1 MNNVTVLIN
10 SCDKYNDVVELNLCA
25 FKEYWPDCS
34 YPIFIN
40 TETIKYNSNIFN
52 INSINSK
59 VDNWGKRFLYC
70 LNMIESDLVLV
81 VYDDYILEKK
91 IKTDEL
97 NNIVVKMIKNN
108 HISCYYL
115 KHTDFHIKSDTEN
128 DLFFVENS
136 NYYLVNSGPALWR
149 RKDLISLLNE
159 NDDPWTWEF
168 FAMYRKSA
176 KQLKFCSVPNS
187 KENIYEYNH
196 IKGGAVYRGK
206 WVEEVV
212 VDKIKKYNLNFD
224 LSLRGIIKFHEP
236 IKRSL
241 KWKINFFINGY
252 KMVGFRSFNLFI
264 YLFKE
269 KFIR

>member
-1 MNNVTVLIN
+1 MNNVSVLIN

-59 VDNWGKRFLYC
+59 FDSWGKRFLNC
-70 LNMIESDLVLV
+70 LNKIDSDLVLV

-91 IKTDEL
+91 VKTSEL
-97 NNIVVKMIKNN
+97 NKIVVKMSNN
-108 HISCYYL
+108 NQLTCFYL
-115 KHTDFHIKSDTEN
+115 KHTDFHIKSDKEN
-128 DLFFVENS
+128 DLFYVENS
-136 NYYLVNSGPALWR
+136 NYYQVNSGPALWR

-159 NDDPWTWEF
+159 NDDPWSWEF

-176 KQLKFCSVPNS
+176 EDLKFCSVPNS
-187 KENIYEYNH
+187 NENIYEYNH

-206 WVEEVV
+206 WVEDVV
-212 VDKIKKYNLNFD
+212 LPKIQKYNLNINIEE
-224 LSLRGIIKFHEP
+224 RG
-236 IKRSL
+236 
-241 KWKINFFINGY
+241 KINLLELSPRSFSWKVKYFANGF

-264 YLFKE
+264 YFFKE
-269 KFIR
+269 KFLK